1 LIRDT
6 LPQCRESL
14 IMEPSIMTAEATHIE
29 RLRAALE
36 AADNA
41 LGDALDARARAVQAL
56 GEFKLNAPD
65 AYFTLRR
72 DHEVIARMLERVQVF
87 PKSAVRSVM
96 TEVLS
101 ACTQMIAPVDIVY
114 VGQEGGF
121 GNLAARRQF
130 GESANLRSVDSA
142 ELALSE
148 IERGRASYAILPFET
163 SNDGAVTASLNLLA
177 RSDAKI
183 CGEIRV
189 ARTFHL
195 ISQPGTRDAVRK
207 IYASAGAIAACESFL
222 RQHFPQALIVDV
234 RSGIIAAQHAKDDP
248 EAAAL
253 ATELVAEGAGLT
265 YVERSIEDSS
275 DLETRYVTVG
285 NDFPPRS
292 GRDRTAIALALHD
305 APGVLIDCLQ
315 PFADR
320 KLNIFRL
327 ETRPARGWAFRYLI
341 LLEVDGHVTDRPVVS
356 AIEHLRTS
364 SRYVKVLGSYPIS
377 GE

>member
-1 LIRDT
+1 MAAD
-6 LPQCRESL
+6 
-14 IMEPSIMTAEATHIE
+14 ATEIE
-29 RLRAALE
+29 RLRMALE

-41 LGDALDARARAVQAL
+41 LCDALDARARAVKAL
-56 GEFKLNAPD
+56 GEFKISAPD

-72 DHEVIARMLERVQVF
+72 DTEVIARAIEHVQVF
-87 PKSAVRSVM
+87 PRSAVRSVM

-101 ACTQMIAPVDIVY
+101 ACTQMVAPISIVY

-142 ELALSE
+142 ELALGE

-195 ISQPGTRDAVRK
+195 ISQSGARDAVRK

-222 RQHFPQALIVDV
+222 RQHFPAALVVDV
-234 RSGIIAAQHAKDDP
+234 HSGVVAAQHAKDEP

-253 ATELVAEGAGLT
+253 ATELVAERAGLT
-265 YVERSIEDSS
+265 YVERAIEDSS
-275 DLETRYVTVG
+275 DLETRYVAVG

-320 KLNIFRL
+320 KLNIFRV

-356 AIEHLRTS
+356 AIEQLRAS
-364 SRYVKVLGSYPIS
+364 SRYVKVLGSYPIT

>member
-1 LIRDT
+1 
-6 LPQCRESL
+6 
-14 IMEPSIMTAEATHIE
+14 MTAEATHIE

-87 PKSAVRSVM
+87 PKGAVRSVM

-130 GESANLRSVDSA
+130 GESAGLRSVDSA
-142 ELALSE
+142 EVALSE

-234 RSGIIAAQHAKDDP
+234 RSGMIAAQHAKDDP

-253 ATELVAEGAGLT
+253 ATELVAGRAGLT

-275 DLETRYVTVG
+275 DLETRYVMVG

-364 SRYVKVLGSYPIS
+364 SRYVKVLGSYPIT